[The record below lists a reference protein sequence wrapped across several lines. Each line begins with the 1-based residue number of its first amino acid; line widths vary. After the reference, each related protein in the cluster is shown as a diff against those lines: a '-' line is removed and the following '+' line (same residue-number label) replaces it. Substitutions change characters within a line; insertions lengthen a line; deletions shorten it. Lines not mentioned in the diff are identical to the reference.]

1 MRKLLVIFAIVLS
14 YTAQPMQSTAKHNIV
29 FTSFQEQEKEYNK
42 LESTQ
47 VPADILKTASS
58 RYSGYA
64 LNEAYVSE
72 DKEYKL
78 VLSKSGKSLRA
89 YFKSTGEFI
98 KEEA

>member
-1 MRKLLVIFAIVLS
+1 MHKSIEFDGNRVGC
-14 YTAQPMQSTAKHNIV
+14 
-29 FTSFQEQEKEYNK
+29 FQEQEKEYSK
-42 LESTQ
+42 LASTQ

-78 VLSKSGKSLRA
+78 VLSKSGKLLKA